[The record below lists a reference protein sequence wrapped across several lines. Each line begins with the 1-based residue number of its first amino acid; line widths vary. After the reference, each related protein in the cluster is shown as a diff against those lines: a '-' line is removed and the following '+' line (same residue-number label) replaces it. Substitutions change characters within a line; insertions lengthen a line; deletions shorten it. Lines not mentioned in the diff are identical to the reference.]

1 MFNKLD
7 SRLRGNDEV
16 KNERSKMK
24 KILLFLSLLLLG
36 LNVSAREV
44 ADISI
49 AETAQ
54 LGDSKLQLNGAGV
67 RVKII
72 IDVYVAALYLEKKTN
87 KAEEVLA
94 DAGVKRVELHMLYGM
109 KSSRLLN
116 AFKDALEDNLSS
128 VELTVLDARLKKFY
142 AIFAALP
149 GVTPGDVILLD
160 YQPATG
166 TKVTVN
172 GMVRGVIEGADVN
185 RALLKIW
192 LGEKPVQSEL
202 KKDLLGVK

>member
-1 MFNKLD
+1 
-7 SRLRGNDEV
+7 
-16 KNERSKMK
+16 
-24 KILLFLSLLLLG
+24 
-36 LNVSAREV
+36 
-44 ADISI
+44 
-49 AETAQ
+49 
-54 LGDSKLQLNGAGV
+54 
-67 RVKII
+67 
-72 IDVYVAALYLEKKTN
+72 
-87 KAEEVLA
+87 
-94 DAGVKRVELHMLYGM
+94 
-109 KSSRLLN
+109 
-116 AFKDALEDNLSS
+116 

>member
-1 MFNKLD
+1 
-7 SRLRGNDEV
+7 
-16 KNERSKMK
+16 MK
-24 KILLFLSLLLLG
+24 KILLFLAALLLS

-44 ADISI
+44 ADITI

-72 IDVYVAALYLEKKTN
+72 IDVYIAALYLEKQTN

-94 DAGVKRVELHMLYGM
+94 DAGNKRVMLRMLYGM

-116 AFKDALEDNLSS
+116 AMKDAIDDNNSAA
-128 VELTVLDARLKKFY
+128 ELVLLDTRLKKFY
-142 AIFAALP
+142 AVLEAMP

-160 YQPATG
+160 YVPGTG
-166 TKVTVN
+166 TKVTIN
-172 GMVRGVIEGADVN
+172 GTVRGVVEGADFY

-192 LGEKPVQSEL
+192 LGDKPVQSEL